1 MKILPDHF
9 RRNAAEKR
17 FTLIELLVVIAIIA
31 ILAAILMPALPQA
44 RERAM
49 ATSCLSNL
57 KQMGTVAAMYMDSH
71 NGLFPCGSKVATG
84 FISQF
89 VRAGLLPKAAAENG
103 KTFASCPSTD
113 IKDSVI
119 DEDHWPQT
127 YGAQYN
133 HNATNANIFYGAGV
147 KSTEGVPHDTGYSNV
162 GCDTVSKESVS
173 MSNRVMIADMVVKL
187 QAGILQSGRG
197 FVFNSDSVKVASTFF
212 IHGGRANIVTFACN
226 ALPVSIDEHWNDYY
240 YHYFGKQHAR
250 LVRPYRY
257 FTFDGNLFYD
267 SAR

>member
-1 MKILPDHF
+1 MNFGKTF
-9 RRNAAEKR
+9 VRRRAAAPNV
-17 FTLIELLVVIAIIA
+17 TLIELLVVIAIIA
-31 ILAAILMPALPQA
+31 ILAAILLPALQQA

-57 KQMGTVAAMYMDSH
+57 KQMGTVAAMYIDSH
-71 NGLFPCGSKVATG
+71 NGIFPCGSKVGTS

-89 VRAGLLPKAAAENG
+89 VRAGLLPQAAAENG
-103 KTFASCPSTD
+103 KTFASCPSTE
-113 IKDSVI
+113 IQASVI

-133 HNATNANIFYGAGV
+133 NNSTNANIFYGAGV
-147 KSTEGVPHDTGYSNV
+147 KSTEGVPHDTGWSNV

-173 MSNRVMIADMVVKL
+173 MSKRVMIADMVVKL

-197 FVFNSDSVKVASTFF
+197 FMFNSDNVKVASTYF
-212 IHGGRANIVTFACN
+212 IHGGRANIITFACN

-257 FTFDGNLFYD
+257 FTADGALFYD
-267 SAR
+267 AAR